1 MSPLSEMPK
10 IVPACMLTLPCQNS
24 HPPNPKADFSSCI
37 SKLIRLAHRTN
48 VSPVLLCM
56 APPSVT
62 IGFLPFSIFLK
73 WHDQLLGSAKIIKQS
88 TSDSSFSAG
97 PNHAVAREGL
107 AFFFQHDSSSVSCRS
122 TPQVTSAHLGGG
134 AKALRP
140 DFPKFSNML
149 QNVRMFK
156 R

>member
-1 MSPLSEMPK
+1 MGRSQAQRVGKHVGANRLNRLHANRHSK
-10 IVPACMLTLPCQNS
+10 CQNVKKK
-24 HPPNPKADFSSCI
+24 KADFSSCI
-37 SKLIRLAHRTN
+37 SRLIRLAHRTN

-134 AKALRP
+134 LR
-140 DFPKFSNML
+140 
-149 QNVRMFK
+149 R
-156 R
+156 